1 MSRKCSWQSGI
12 GILTWIYVA
21 RMLGLFMVFPV
32 FSLYAQTL
40 TGSNKALVGIAL
52 SMYGLSQGLLQIPYG
67 WMSDRFGR
75 KPVIIS
81 GLLLFITGSILAAT
95 ATSIHAMIIARAIQG
110 MGAISAVTL
119 AYATDITPSEK
130 LGRTMAIIG
139 GSIGM
144 SFVLSLIIGPMLAAW
159 IGVVGLFVVIAAMA
173 CLALAGSLLLP
184 CVPEIQEKAGN
195 YHRHSLWQAAGAIFL
210 LHSVFTATFLVLP
223 NLLISGGIAKLH
235 HWWIYLP
242 ANIIALC
249 FMRYKARPHPLN
261 FGISFIILA
270 LGIGLIMMPLGL
282 WWLGFAVTVY
292 FIAFYRLET
301 GLPHWV
307 AHIADPNGRGK
318 AMGIFSTAQ
327 SLGSFTGGVVAG
339 GLWQLFSLTTVLA
352 VLLIVAGA
360 GGLVL
365 LKIGK
370 NATLNGSV
378 NL

>member
-1 MSRKCSWQSGI
+1 MYRKCSWQGGI
-12 GILTWIYVA
+12 GILTGIYVA

-40 TGSNKALVGIAL
+40 TGANKALVGVAL

-67 WMSDRFGR
+67 WLSDRFGR

-81 GLLLFITGSILAAT
+81 GLLLFIAGSILAAV
-95 ATSIHAMIIARAIQG
+95 ATSIEAMIVARGIQG

-119 AYATDITPSEK
+119 AYATDITPQEK

-144 SFVLSLIIGPMLAAW
+144 SFVLSLIIGPVIAAW
-159 IGVVGLFVVIAAMA
+159 VGVVGLFVVIAVMA
-173 CLALAGSLLLP
+173 TTALAGSLLLP
-184 CVPEIQEKAGN
+184 SVPEIAENTGHYQ
-195 YHRHSLWQAAGAIFL
+195 RHALFQAAGAVFL
-210 LHSVFTATFLVLP
+210 LHGVFTATFLVLP
-223 NLLISGGIAKLH
+223 NLLLAGGIAKLQ

-242 ANIIALC
+242 ANLIALG
-249 FMRYKARPHPLN
+249 FMRYKAIPHPLN

-270 LGIGLIMMPLGL
+270 LGLGLMAIPLGL
-282 WWLGFAVTVY
+282 WWLGFAVTIY

-307 AHIADPNGRGK
+307 ARIANPSGRGK

-339 GLWQLFSLTTVLA
+339 GLWQWFSVTTVLLA
-352 VLLIVAGA
+352 LLVIAGL

-370 NATLNGSV
+370 DATLTDSFN
-378 NL
+378 